1 MLLGPA
7 DPLPVRPQ
15 RVLVNGSAGSGKTTL
30 ARALA
35 ERLDLPHT
43 ELDGLFHGP
52 GWTPRAEFLDDVR
65 ALAASDRWVTE
76 WQYGDARPLLL
87 ERCDL
92 LVWLDLPRRVSMWRV
107 TRRTL
112 RRRWRR
118 EVLWNGNVEGP
129 LHRILADSEHI
140 VRWAWTSY
148 PRAAER
154 VTVALAERPDLTVV
168 RLRGAREV
176 ERWLARI
183 DGNGG
188 GPGPRR

>member
-1 MLLGPA
+1 MLGPD
-7 DPLPVRPQ
+7 DPLPTRPR

-52 GWTPRAEFLDDVR
+52 GWTPRPEFLDDVR
-65 ALAASDRWVTE
+65 ALAAGDRWVTE
-76 WQYGDARPLLL
+76 WQYADARPLLL
-87 ERCDL
+87 DRCDL

-129 LHRILADSEHI
+129 LHRVLADREHI

-154 VTVALAERPDLTVV
+154 VAAARGERPDLSVV
-168 RLRGAREV
+168 RLRSADEV
-176 ERWLARI
+176 ERWLARLSAS
-183 DGNGG
+183 DGR
-188 GPGPRR
+188 PGPPR